1 MEQAMQLLNRAFEML
16 GTVLIASSQADKV
29 SSVQADLRQAYAI
42 LQREVAE
49 YEKDKRELAAL
60 KYQLKEAK
68 KVKDGEAETAKAPD
82 EESEVTDG

>member
-1 MEQAMQLLNRAFEML
+1 MEQAMQLLDRAFEML
-16 GTVLIASSQADKV
+16 STVLIASSQADKV
-29 SSVQADLRQAYAI
+29 SSVQTDLRQAYAI

-60 KYQLKEAK
+60 RIQVEESK
-68 KVKDGEAETAKAPD
+68 KPD

>member
-49 YEKDKRELAAL
+49 YEKDKRELVTL

-68 KVKDGEAETAKAPD
+68 KVKDGENDTANAP
-82 EESEVTDG
+82 EESEVADG

>member
-1 MEQAMQLLNRAFEML
+1 MEQAMQLLDRAFGTL
-16 GTVLIASSQADKV
+16 STVLIAASQANKV

-60 KYQLKEAK
+60 R
-68 KVKDGEAETAKAPD
+68 VKAAEKPD

>member
-16 GTVLIASSQADKV
+16 GTVLIAASQADKV
-29 SSVQADLRQAYAI
+29 SSVQADLRQTYAI

-60 KYQLKEAK
+60 RIQ
-68 KVKDGEAETAKAPD
+68 VKAAEKPA
-82 EESEVTDG
+82 EESEVADG

>member
-60 KYQLKEAK
+60 RIQ
-68 KVKDGEAETAKAPD
+68 VKAAEKPD

>member
-1 MEQAMQLLNRAFEML
+1 MEQAMQLLDRAFDTL
-16 GTVLIASSQADKV
+16 STVLIAASQADKV

-60 KYQLKEAK
+60 RIQVEALEK
-68 KVKDGEAETAKAPD
+68 PD
-82 EESEVTDG
+82 EESEVEDG

>member
-16 GTVLIASSQADKV
+16 GTVLIAASQADKV

-60 KYQLKEAK
+60 RIQ
-68 KVKDGEAETAKAPD
+68 VKAAEKPA
-82 EESEVTDG
+82 EESEVVDG

>member
-1 MEQAMQLLNRAFEML
+1 MEQAMQLLDRAFETL
-16 GTVLIASSQADKV
+16 STVLIASSQADKV
-29 SSVQADLRQAYAI
+29 SNVQTDLRQAYAI

-60 KYQLKEAK
+60 RIQVEASK
-68 KVKDGEAETAKAPD
+68 KPD

>member
-1 MEQAMQLLNRAFEML
+1 MQLLDRAFETL
-16 GTVLIASSQADKV
+16 STVLIAASQADKV
-29 SSVQADLRQAYAI
+29 SSVQTDLRQDYAI

-60 KYQLKEAK
+60 RIQVEESKN
-68 KVKDGEAETAKAPD
+68 PD

>member
-16 GTVLIASSQADKV
+16 GTVLIAASQADKV
-29 SSVQADLRQAYAI
+29 SSVQTDLRQAYAI

-60 KYQLKEAK
+60 RIQ
-68 KVKDGEAETAKAPD
+68 VKAAEKPD
-82 EESEVTDG
+82 EESEVEDG